1 MRRRSVI
8 HPLLS
13 VLMVALVAGGGLK
26 LTAALAQSTNSTAP
40 RNVVVPIRPL
50 APLSTVP
57 VPPVPGINQYVANRA
72 SAVAL
77 GKALFWDM
85 QTGSDGVQACASCH
99 FNAGADSRSKNQINP
114 GSAAGDAS
122 FQLGV
127 QMPDGSVR
135 PNYKLNPGTI
145 GDGSFGG
152 YHDGDFPLHKQGNV
166 DTRNQPLSDV
176 NDIVGSQGVHAST
189 LDHIVLGSGVDATTV
204 TSDSIFSYPD
214 LNTAQNVDTRRVTGR
229 NTPSV
234 VNAVFNYRNFWDG
247 RAQNTC
253 NGANPF

>member
-99 FNAGADSRSKNQINP
+99 FNAGADSRSKNQANP
-114 GSAAGDAS
+114 GSDGLFDVGLKMAGSAY
-122 FQLGV
+122 
-127 QMPDGSVR
+127 
-135 PNYKLNPGTI
+135 PNVHLYPGTPDA
-145 GDGSFGG
+145 GWGG
-152 YHDGDFPLHKQGNV
+152 YHNGDFPLH
-166 DTRNQPLSDV
+166 
-176 NDIVGSQGVHAST
+176 
-189 LDHIVLGSGVDATTV
+189 
-204 TSDSIFSYPD
+204 
-214 LNTAQNVDTRRVTGR
+214 
-229 NTPSV
+229 
-234 VNAVFNYRNFWDG
+234 
-247 RAQNTC
+247 
-253 NGANPF
+253 